1 MTMKST
7 MCLFLMMLMPLG
19 VSAGSGNA
27 TKIPDFSMKDRKD
40 VPVEF
45 TWNIADIFPTPEAF
59 EKEKADVKKAID
71 GLETVAKDWTG
82 SSKRMLGLFDYM
94 NDVLKRIFHLFAYS
108 SHQANADLGN
118 PVFQR
123 MRGEVRM
130 MMVSLNEKLAF
141 MDSDILKL
149 GKEKF
154 EKYLKEEPGLAPYKF
169 GVEKVLR
176 MEKHVLPE
184 DQQKIVSMTG
194 LFSRTSQQASNI
206 LNDVELPA
214 PEITLSDGTNVT
226 LNYASYVRYRESKNA
241 ADRALVMD
249 TFWKNHK
256 RFEKTLATLI
266 DGGMKLHLFTARVHK
281 YKDCLESALYEENID
296 SSVYLNLI
304 KYVRENLE
312 PLHRFLKLKQ
322 ELIGIEKL
330 RYQDVYAPAVT
341 SVDKLYTFDEAQK
354 IILDMMK
361 PLGKDYINGLKQA
374 FDNRWIDI
382 YPNKGKESG
391 AYSGGLYGV
400 HPYIK
405 MNYNGTY
412 GSMSTLAHELGHA
425 MHSFFSSRKQHFAN
439 HDYATFLAEIASTFN
454 ENMLMNHLL
463 ESEKDDMFKLFI
475 LTNYIEQLR
484 ATIYRQTL
492 FAEFELAMHR
502 EVENGGTLTA
512 EWLDEKYLELTRF
525 YYGHDKGIMEVGDFI
540 ANEWGSIPHFYLD
553 YYVFQYST
561 GIIASMALTN
571 NVLNGGKAEQ
581 QKYIEFL
588 SAGGSDFPLE
598 ILKRAGVDMTTQ
610 APYDAAFK
618 RFDYLVSQM
627 EILVKRLK
635 KNKKL

>member
-7 MCLFLMMLMPLG
+7 MCLFLLMLMPLG
-19 VSAGSGNA
+19 VSANSD
-27 TKIPDFSMKDRKD
+27 KIPDFSMKNRKD

-45 TWNIADIFPTPEAF
+45 TWNINDIFPTLEAF
-59 EKEKADVKKAID
+59 DKEKTAVKEATE
-71 GLETVAKDWTG
+71 GLDEVARDWTG
-82 SSKRMLGLFDYM
+82 SAKRMLVLLEYM
-94 NDVLKRIFHLFAYS
+94 NDVLKRIFHLYAYS
-108 SHQANADLGN
+108 SHQANADLGD

-130 MMVSLNEKLAF
+130 MMVALNEKLAF
-141 MDSDILKL
+141 VDSDILKL
-149 GKEKF
+149 GKEAF
-154 EKYLKEEPGLAPYKF
+154 DTYLKEEPKLDPYKF
-169 GVEKVLR
+169 VVEKVLR
-176 MEKHVLPE
+176 MKEHVLPE
-184 DQQKIVSMTG
+184 DQQKIVSMTD
-194 LFSRTSQQASNI
+194 LFSRTGQQASNI

-214 PEITLSDGTNVT
+214 PEITLSDGTKIT
-226 LNYASYVRYRESKNA
+226 LNHANYSRYRESKNV
-241 ADRALVMD
+241 ADRALVMN

-256 RFEKTLATLI
+256 KFEKTFAALL

-281 YKDCLESALYEENID
+281 YNDCLESALYEENID

-304 KYVRENLE
+304 KYVRENLG
-312 PLHRFLKLKQ
+312 PLHRFLELKK
-322 ELIGIEKL
+322 ELLGLETL

-341 SVDKLYTFDEAQK
+341 SVDKLYTFDEART

-361 PLGKDYINGLKQA
+361 PLGKDYVNGLREA

-412 GSMSTLAHELGHA
+412 GSVSTLAHELGHA
-425 MHSFFSSRKQHFAN
+425 MHSYFSSKNQNFAN

-502 EVENGGTLTA
+502 EVEKNGTLTA
-512 EWLDEKYLELTRF
+512 EWLDETYLDLTRF

-540 ANEWGSIPHFYLD
+540 ANEWGNIPHFYLD

-571 NVLNGGKAEQ
+571 NVLNGKKSEQ
-581 QKYIEFL
+581 KKYIDFL

-618 RFDYLVSQM
+618 RFDYLVGQM

>member
-1 MTMKST
+1 
-7 MCLFLMMLMPLG
+7 MMLMPLG
-19 VSAGSGNA
+19 VSANSGESN
-27 TKIPDFSMKDRKD
+27 KIPDFSMKDRKD

-45 TWNIADIFPTPEAF
+45 TWNIDDIFPTPEAF
-59 EKEKADVKKAID
+59 EKEKTAVKTSID
-71 GLETVAKDWTG
+71 GLDAVAKDWTG
-82 SSKRMLGLFDYM
+82 SAKRMLGLFDYM
-94 NDVLKRIFHLFAYS
+94 NDLMKRIYHLYAYS
-108 SHQANADLGN
+108 SHQANADLGD

-130 MMVSLNEKLAF
+130 MMVTFHEKLAF
-141 MDSDILKL
+141 MNSDILKL
-149 GKEKF
+149 GQKTF
-154 EKYLKEEPGLAPYKF
+154 DKYLKEEPGLEPYQF
-169 GVEKVLR
+169 GVEQVLR
-176 MEKHVLPE
+176 MKEHVLPE
-184 DQQKIVSMTG
+184 EQQKIVSMTG

-214 PEITLSDGTNVT
+214 PEITLSDGTKVT
-226 LNYASYVRYRESKNA
+226 LNYAGYARHRESKNA

-256 RFEKTLATLI
+256 RFEKTFAALI
-266 DGGMKLHLFTARVHK
+266 DGGMKLHLFNARAHK
-281 YKDCLESALYEENID
+281 YKDCLEAALYEEGID

-304 KYVRENLE
+304 KYVRENID
-312 PLHRFLKLKQ
+312 PLHRFLTLKK
-322 ELIGIEKL
+322 ELIGVEKL
-330 RYQDVYAPAVT
+330 RYQDVYAPTVT
-341 SVDKLYTFDEAQK
+341 SVDKLYTYEEARK

-361 PLGKDYINGLKQA
+361 PLGKDYVNGLKEA

-425 MHSFFSSRKQHFAN
+425 MHSFFSSKAQHFAN

-454 ENMLMNHLL
+454 ENMLMNYLL

-475 LTNYIEQLR
+475 LSNYIEQLR
-484 ATIYRQTL
+484 GTIYRQTL

-502 EVENGGTLTA
+502 EVEKGGTLTA
-512 EWLDEKYLELTRF
+512 EWLDEKYLELSRF

-540 ANEWGSIPHFYLD
+540 ANEWGNIPHFYLN

-571 NVLNGGKAEQ
+571 NVLDGGKAEQ
-581 QKYIEFL
+581 KKYIEFL

-598 ILKRAGVDMTTQ
+598 ILKRAGVDMNTR

-618 RFDYLVSQM
+618 RFDYLVGQM